1 MPEAAGPP
9 PSNVAGVAP
18 DDVEVEVEV
27 DEPAPA
33 PAPVGSAAEPVTP
46 PRPDAPRTP
55 RPFLLALLVEARP
68 KQWAKNVLVFAA
80 PGAAGVLTHRQDMIE
95 ALIAFVAFCLAASG
109 TYYLNDAGDVEADRL
124 HPKKRFRPIAAGEI
138 PVGFARV
145 FGVLLIL
152 GGIGVSF
159 AAAWEL
165 AVVVACY
172 VALTTSYTIWLK
184 HMVLFDV
191 VAVAAG
197 FVLRAIGGAAATH
210 VAVSNWFFIVATF
223 GSLFM
228 VAGKRHAEAR
238 TVGIGTGTTRATLG
252 EYSES
257 YLEYLRSVSTGV
269 VMVAYCLWAF
279 EKAAEAHTSIPFFQL
294 SIVPFSLAIL
304 RYALLVDRGE
314 GGAPEEVV
322 FGDRVLQVIGLV
334 WLVIFGLGLY
344 FK

>member
-1 MPEAAGPP
+1 
-9 PSNVAGVAP
+9 
-18 DDVEVEVEV
+18 
-27 DEPAPA
+27 
-33 PAPVGSAAEPVTP
+33 
-46 PRPDAPRTP
+46 
-55 RPFLLALLVEARP
+55 
-68 KQWAKNVLVFAA
+68 
-80 PGAAGVLTHRQDMIE
+80 
-95 ALIAFVAFCLAASG
+95 
-109 TYYLNDAGDVEADRL
+109 
-124 HPKKRFRPIAAGEI
+124 
-138 PVGFARV
+138 
-145 FGVLLIL
+145 
-152 GGIGVSF
+152 
-159 AAAWEL
+159 
-165 AVVVACY
+165 
-172 VALTTSYTIWLK
+172 
-184 HMVLFDV
+184 MVLFDV

-279 EKAAEAHTSIPFFQL
+279 EKAAEQHHTSVPWFQL

-304 RYALLVDRGE
+304 RYALLVDQGE

-334 WLVIFGLGLY
+334 WILIFALGLY